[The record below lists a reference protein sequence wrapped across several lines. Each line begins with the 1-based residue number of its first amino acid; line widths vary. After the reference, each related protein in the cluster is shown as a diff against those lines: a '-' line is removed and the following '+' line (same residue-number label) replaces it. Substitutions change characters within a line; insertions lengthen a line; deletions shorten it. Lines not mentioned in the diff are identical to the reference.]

1 MIDIIYSLIFSNYGR
16 KKKILSSNFRFII
29 NHNFCCYK
37 FWFLNTNNFV
47 GNYQKYKITELI
59 IFNIVLSLPIYFYTG
74 QYKGIHRFIGSTV
87 IYRSTIRNFVI
98 ITFLFLI
105 TNISNILKVNIKL
118 WIPNICFPNYSY
130 DINKIF
136 I

>member
-1 MIDIIYSLIFSNYGR
+1 MAEKKRKFFLVILDLLLIIISVVTS
-16 KKKILSSNFRFII
+16 
-29 NHNFCCYK
+29 

-74 QYKGIHRFIGSTV
+74 QYKGITRFIGSTV

-98 ITFLFLI
+98 ITFIF
-105 TNISNILKVNIKL
+105 N
-118 WIPNICFPNYSY
+118 
-130 DINKIF
+130 NKYF
-136 I
+136 